1 MKTCAFLAVLLALPC
16 SAGADKKPKP
26 LPMPPLTSHDQP
38 ISKYACIFTQEA
50 SNGEYYFWSVEAYAE
65 YGSEHKRY
73 WSKPLGTFRGTASLS
88 SHNSESAGS
97 GAAIGM
103 VTQNFQ
109 LDDAQ
114 KKCAEWKEAVFQQI
128 KQTQGKK

>member
-1 MKTCAFLAVLLALPC
+1 MKKCVLLAFLLALPC

-26 LPMPPLTSHDQP
+26 LPMPPLVSHNQP

-65 YGSEHKRY
+65 YGSDHKRY
-73 WSKPLGTFRGTASLS
+73 WSKPLGTFRGTASVS

-103 VTQNFQ
+103 ITQNFK
-109 LDDAQ
+109 LGDAEQ
-114 KKCAEWKEAVFQQI
+114 KCSEWKEAVFQQI
-128 KQTQGKK
+128 KQTQSKK